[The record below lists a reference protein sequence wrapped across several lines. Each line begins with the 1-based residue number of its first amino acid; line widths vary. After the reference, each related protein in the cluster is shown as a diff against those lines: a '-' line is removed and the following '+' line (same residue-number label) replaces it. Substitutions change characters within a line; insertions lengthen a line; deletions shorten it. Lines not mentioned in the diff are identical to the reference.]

1 MSLIVGIRCA
11 DSVVLAASGPETM
24 PSEDGLA
31 PARQWAKKVRV
42 IGGRAVLGVSGHD
55 GLAQEMALSLERSL
69 DEIDPSDAAEDVLR
83 STIRD
88 ALAAPIQRTVAI
100 HRTLQG
106 LPGYG
111 ITSNEYVVSQ
121 SMVAIPVR
129 DSLRL
134 YVQDPECSLTEI
146 TDELSYAAI
155 GSGRTVADPFLFFLR
170 EVTWTDRPPNQARGE
185 LTAYWT
191 VRHAIDSNPTHL
203 TYPIQLIVIAR
214 RSDGSIDFIERGDRE
229 LAAIAQVMESN
240 LESIRKNFLAEP
252 HSGGGSGSRG
262 GSGGSGGAPRRS
274 QTVPE
279 KPIRKRVPEV
289 RLKLEPPDPSRG
301 PSSW

>member
-1 MSLIVGIRCA
+1 VSLIVGIRCT

-42 IGGRAVLGVSGHD
+42 IGGSAVLGVSGHD

-69 DEIDPSDAAEDVLR
+69 DDIVPSDTAEDLLR

-111 ITSNEYVVSQ
+111 ITSNEYVLSQ
-121 SMVAIPVR
+121 SMVAIPVGE
-129 DSLRL
+129 SVRL

-155 GSGRTVADPFLFFLR
+155 GSGRAVADPFLSFLR
-170 EVTWTDRPPNQARGE
+170 EVTWADRPPNQARGE
-185 LTAYWT
+185 LAAYWT
-191 VRHAIDSNPTHL
+191 VRHAIDNNPTHL
-203 TYPIQLIVIAR
+203 TYPIQLIVMAR
-214 RSDGSIDFIERGDRE
+214 RSDGSIDVIERGDRE
-229 LAAIAQVMESN
+229 MAAIAQVMESN
-240 LESIRKNFLAEP
+240 LDSIRKNFLAEP
-252 HSGGGSGSRG
+252 RGGVSGVSG
-262 GSGGSGGAPRRS
+262 GSGGSSGATKRPTAPS
-274 QTVPE
+274 D
-279 KPIRKRVPEV
+279 KPTRKRVPEV

-301 PSSW
+301 PSKW

>member
-1 MSLIVGIRCA
+1 VSLIVGIRCA

-69 DEIDPSDAAEDVLR
+69 DEIVPSDTPEDLLR

-111 ITSNEYVVSQ
+111 ITSNEYVLSQ
-121 SMVAIPVR
+121 SMVAIPVG

-134 YVQDPECSLTEI
+134 YVQDPECSLTEV
-146 TDELSYAAI
+146 TDELSFAAI
-155 GSGRTVADPFLFFLR
+155 GSGRAVADPFLSFLR
-170 EVTWTDRPPNQARGE
+170 EVTWADRPPNQARGE
-185 LTAYWT
+185 LAAYWT
-191 VRHAIDSNPTHL
+191 VRHAIDNNPTHL
-203 TYPIQLIVIAR
+203 TYPIQLIVMAQ
-214 RSDGSIDFIERGDRE
+214 RSDGTIDVIERGDRE
-229 LAAIAQVMESN
+229 MAAIAQVMESN
-240 LESIRKNFLAEP
+240 LDSIRKNFLAEP
-252 HSGGGSGSRG
+252 RRGSGGGG
-262 GSGGSGGAPRRS
+262 GSGGSSATTQKPSAPS
-274 QTVPE
+274 D
-279 KPIRKRVPEV
+279 KPPRKRVPEV

>member
-155 GSGRTVADPFLFFLR
+155 GSGRAVAGPFLSFLR
-170 EVTWTDRPPNQARGE
+170 EVTWSDRPPNQARGE
-185 LTAYWT
+185 LAAYWT
-191 VRHAIDSNPTHL
+191 VRHAIDNNPTHL
-203 TYPIQLIVIAR
+203 TYPMQLVVMAR
-214 RSDGSIDFIERGDRE
+214 RSDGSIDVIERGPRE

-252 HSGGGSGSRG
+252 RGGGSGS
-262 GSGGSGGAPRRS
+262 GSGEPPRRPKAPS
-274 QTVPE
+274 D
-279 KPIRKRVPEV
+279 KPTRKRVPEV
-289 RLKLEPPDPSRG
+289 RLKLEPPDPSLG

>member
-31 PARQWAKKVRV
+31 PARQWGKKVRV

-69 DEIDPSDAAEDVLR
+69 DEIDPSDETEDILR

-106 LPGYG
+106 LPGHG
-111 ITSNEYVVSQ
+111 ITSNDYVLSQ
-121 SMVAIPVR
+121 SLVAIPVK

-155 GSGRTVADPFLFFLR
+155 GSGRAVADPFLSFLR

-185 LTAYWT
+185 LAAYWT
-191 VRHAIDSNPTHL
+191 VRHAIDNNPTHL
-203 TYPIQLIVIAR
+203 TYPVQLVVMAR

-229 LAAIAQVMESN
+229 MAAIAHVMESN
-240 LESIRKNFLAEP
+240 LDLIRKNFLVEP
-252 HSGGGSGSRG
+252 RSVV
-262 GSGGSGGAPRRS
+262 SGGSSSGGPPKRS
-274 QTVPE
+274 NVPSE
-279 KPIRKRVPEV
+279 KPVRKRVPEV
-289 RLKLEPPDPSRG
+289 RLKLKPPDPSTG
-301 PSSW
+301 PSNW